1 MIQNNKWNTS
11 LKAGPQRVLLIKR
24 GNPSMPLI
32 KRLCLFL
39 IILSFVLA
47 AGCATNPVTHKPEI
61 MLFSDQDEMK
71 MGKEGN
77 DAVVKQFG
85 RYDDSTLQGYLD
97 QVGQNIARVNHR
109 QDLPYHY
116 MVVDSSILNAFAL
129 PGGYIY
135 INRGLLAYLNNE
147 AQLASVLGHE
157 TGHVAA
163 RHGVKKYQKTIGA
176 QLVLAGVSLATES
189 PGLAVGTNLL
199 LSAILQGYSRKDERQ
214 ADELGAL
221 YMYRAGYDPREM
233 PAFFKILNQLEKQ
246 SPNLIEQLFASHP
259 PTPDRVEKTEAHA
272 GELIKEKTTG
282 LAVDHNRYISHL
294 DGLVFGPGERDGIID
309 GNLYKNRYFR
319 YQIQMPEG
327 WKVQRGDTGGAVV
340 AQDPSKQYLSQ
351 VIPLELKEK
360 FTPRE
365 LAAMVEKDSGLQP
378 YGASW
383 VTIDGERAYRV
394 DYQVR
399 SQSGGWLRL
408 RIAYIT
414 REKTGFVMAHIAS
427 LQEFSRGER
436 MFNAV
441 TFSFRLLSPQQA
453 AKIPLHRL
461 RVYMI
466 KSGDNF
472 QTISTTFYQTTKYAD
487 DIKQF
492 NGMEGLNTPPVGT
505 LIKIKP
511 LLPTTSQV
519 KED

>member
-1 MIQNNKWNTS
+1 M
-11 LKAGPQRVLLIKR
+11 R
-24 GNPSMPLI
+24 LI

-47 AGCATNPVTHKPEI
+47 TGCATNPVTHKPEI
-61 MLFSDQDEMK
+61 MLFSDQDEIE

-77 DAVVKQFG
+77 DAVLKQFG
-85 RYDDSTLQGYLD
+85 RYDDSALQGYID

-109 QDLPYHY
+109 QELPYHY
-116 MVVDSSILNAFAL
+116 RVVDSAILNAFAL

-163 RHGVKKYQKTIGA
+163 RHGVKKYQKAIGA

-221 YMYRAGYDPREM
+221 YMYKAGYDPLEM
-233 PAFFKILNQLEKQ
+233 PAFFKILNQMEKQ

-259 PTPDRVEKTEAHA
+259 PAPDRIEKTEAQA
-272 GELIKEKTTG
+272 RDLIKEKTAG
-282 LAVDHNRYISHL
+282 LAIDHNRYISHL

-309 GNLYKNRYFR
+309 GTIYKNRYFR
-319 YQIQMPEG
+319 YQIQMPAG
-327 WKVQRGDTGGAVV
+327 WKIQRGDTGGSVV
-340 AQDPSKQYLSQ
+340 AQDPSERYLCQ
-351 VIPLELKEK
+351 VIPLELTEK
-360 FTPRE
+360 QTPRE
-365 LAAMVEKDSGLQP
+365 LAATVEKNSGLQP
-378 YGASW
+378 HAASSI
-383 VTIDGERAYRV
+383 TIEGKQVYRV

-399 SQSGGWLRL
+399 SQSGGWLGL
-408 RIAYIT
+408 RIVYIT
-414 REKTGFVMAHIAS
+414 RERMGFIIVNLAS
-427 LQEFSRGER
+427 LQEFAAGER
-436 MFNAV
+436 MFNA
-441 TFSFRLLSPQQA
+441 TILSFRLLSSQEA
-453 AKIPLHRL
+453 AQIPLHRL
-461 RVYMI
+461 KIYTV
-466 KSGDNF
+466 KSGDTF
-472 QTISTTFYQTTKYAD
+472 QTISTRFYQTTTYAD

-492 NGMEGLNTPPVGT
+492 NGMEGVSIPPAGV

-511 LLPTTSQV
+511 LLPKSPEKT
-519 KED
+519 ED